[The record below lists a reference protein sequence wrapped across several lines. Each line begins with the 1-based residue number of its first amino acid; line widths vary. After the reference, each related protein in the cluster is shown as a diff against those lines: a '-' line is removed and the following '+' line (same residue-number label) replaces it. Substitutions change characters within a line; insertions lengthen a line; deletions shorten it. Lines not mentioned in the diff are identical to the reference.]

1 MLLLQPAVRACVR
14 AWGADF
20 WLGLPGWEGPRCW
33 RGDRARH
40 AEMRDDD
47 GLIVRGRPATTCTQ
61 PRLDVT
67 RSRRLYAAPGSPRRG
82 RLSSPHFN
90 EIRTWTWASED
101 QPVARCRRVPPSS
114 RLASVSRRSAA
125 VWYLLPAPYVVSF
138 VRRCELNVDEVSL
151 TRTSSSRFLDV
162 QDSTAWNKKK
172 T

>member
-14 AWGADF
+14 EAQTSDSVC
-20 WLGLPGWEGPRCW
+20 GWEGPRCW

-47 GLIVRGRPATTCTQ
+47 GRIVRGRPATTCTR

-114 RLASVSRRSAA
+114 RLSSVSRRSAA

-138 VRRCELNVDEVSL
+138 VRWCELNVDEVSF
-151 TRTSSSRFLDV
+151 TRTSSRFVDV
-162 QDSTAWNKKK
+162 QDSTQCVQQK